1 MMKKPQWLE
10 KERMREIVFGDDHTV
25 DRTFDIV
32 VLGAIVVSLVILF
45 VESLPGLSPTAR
57 LVLNIM
63 EIVLTVLFTIEYI
76 IRIYCA
82 PSRRGYILS
91 AWGIIDLVAVLPP
104 YLSVFFPGARYML
117 VLRSIRFLRI
127 FRIFRLF
134 SFINEGNLLLRAMGK
149 SMHKIAVYFLFVFVL
164 VVCLGTL
171 MYIIECNVPQT
182 GFTDIGTSIYWA
194 VTTLSTVGYGDITP
208 VTFLGR
214 LLSAFIMLLGYT
226 LIAVPGGI
234 VTASFINETSDPV
247 KDGKC
252 PRCDGK
258 VRKTDKFCPHCG
270 EKL

>member
-1 MMKKPQWLE
+1 MMKKPHWLE
-10 KERMREIVFGDDHTV
+10 KERMREIVFGDDKTV

-45 VESLPGLSPTAR
+45 LESLPGLPPTLK
-57 LVLNIM
+57 LVFNVM
-63 EIVLTVLFTIEYI
+63 EIILTVLFTIEYI

-91 AWGIIDLVAVLPP
+91 GWGIIDLVAVLPP

-149 SMHKIAVYFLFVFVL
+149 SMYKIAVYFLFVFVL

-171 MYIIECNVPQT
+171 MYIIESGQPNT
-182 GFTDIGTSIYWA
+182 AFTDIGASIYWA

>member
-1 MMKKPQWLE
+1 
-10 KERMREIVFGDDHTV
+10 MREIVFGDDKTV

-45 VESLPGLSPTAR
+45 LESLPGLPPTLK
-57 LVLNIM
+57 LVFNIM
-63 EIVLTVLFTIEYI
+63 EVVLTVLFTIEYI

-91 AWGIIDLVAVLPP
+91 GWGIIDLVAVLPP

-149 SMHKIAVYFLFVFVL
+149 SMYKIAVYFLFVFVL

-171 MYIIECNVPQT
+171 MYIIESGQPNT
-182 GFTDIGTSIYWA
+182 AFTDIGASIYWA